1 MRLAIV
7 IVHYHT
13 PALVAEAVAALAAD
27 LGPAGIEAEM
37 LLVDNGSDAAEREIL
52 DSLPIERIGSGE
64 NLGYAA
70 GANLG
75 VSHSR
80 AETIVIMNPDVL
92 VLTGCIPTLLSE
104 LEQGAEIVGPLSY
117 WDRGQRLVLPPAEER
132 TRRGEMLLL
141 LADRGE
147 GWAARARRRW
157 RKNARRH
164 WESDRALPSYDLS
177 GSLLAFRRSA
187 WERVGP
193 FDPGFRLF
201 FEETDWLRR
210 ARQAGV
216 PARYVPAA
224 RSVHLY
230 NQSAVREPRAQEWF
244 EASAERFRAR
254 HYGVW
259 FPPLLHALAD
269 TLPGELGAP
278 AAALEPL
285 PVAGMDLAALGQ
297 PFPLWVE
304 VSPNPTGFPAA
315 VEKIDSADAGPWRL
329 PEEIAAQFPAGGIV
343 IQVTD
348 REGRELLRRSLPAGP
363 SEGGA

>member
-13 PALVAEAVAALAAD
+13 PALVAEALAALAAD
-27 LGPAGIEAEM
+27 LGPTGIEAEW

-52 DSLPIERIGSGE
+52 DGLPLERIGSGE

-75 VSHSR
+75 VAHSR
-80 AETIVIMNPDVL
+80 AEAIVLMNPDVL
-92 VLTGCIPTLLSE
+92 VLPGCIPALLAE
-104 LEQGAEIVGPLSY
+104 LERGAEIVGPLSY
-117 WDRGQRLVLPPAEER
+117 WDRGHRLVLPPAEER
-132 TRRGEMLLL
+132 TRTGELLLL

-164 WESDRALPSYDLS
+164 WESGRALPSYDLS
-177 GSLLAFRRSA
+177 GSLLAFRRST
-187 WERVGP
+187 WEKVGP

-210 ARQAGV
+210 ARRTGV

-224 RSVHLY
+224 RAVHLY
-230 NQSAVREPRAQEWF
+230 NQSAVREPHAQEWF
-244 EASAERFRAR
+244 EASAERFRSR
-254 HYGVW
+254 HYGAW

-269 TLPGELGAP
+269 ALPAELGAH
-278 AAALEPL
+278 AVALEPL
-285 PVAGMDLAALGQ
+285 PAAGLDLAALGR
-297 PFPLWVE
+297 PFPLWLE

-315 VEKIDSADAGPWRL
+315 VERIDSADAGPWRL
-329 PEEIAAQFPAGGIV
+329 PEEIAAQFPTGGLV

-348 REGRELLRRSLPAGP
+348 RDGLELLRRSLPARP
-363 SEGGA
+363 AEGAE